1 MLLDRLNDD
10 LKTAMKAGDTA
21 RRDVLRMTL
30 SEIKNAR
37 IEKGEDLADADVMQ
51 VLKKAIKSR
60 AESAEQYAAG
70 ARQDLAD
77 KELAEAKLLEAYL
90 PEQITGDAL
99 AKAVDEAIAQT
110 GASSMKDMGGV
121 MKALMAKHG
130 AALDGKEAGALV
142 KSKLAG

>member
-1 MLLDRLNDD
+1 MLLDRLNED
-10 LKTAMKAGDTA
+10 LKTAMKSGDTA

-37 IEKGEDLADADVMQ
+37 IDKGEDLGEADVMQ
-51 VLKKAIKSR
+51 VVKKAIKSR
-60 AESAEQYAAG
+60 AESAEQYTAG
-70 ARQDLAD
+70 NRQDLAD
-77 KELAEAKLLEAYL
+77 KELAEAKLLEGYL

-99 AKAVDEAIAQT
+99 VQAVAAAIAET

-142 KSKLAG
+142 KAKLQG